1 MTPRLALASLVALA
15 ACGAPAPDRAPAPGT
30 VTQAAVSHDSAR
42 TIAASWPDALG
53 GFLALANPVTGNALL
68 FRRDTLAM
76 PASVAVVGYDST
88 TWPAAIRD
96 VRPLPCGARAILRV
110 TGVAPGWTLAFDAAR
125 AAQARPLVIDV
136 LEDLTASDSQRV
148 VVRIQRALNTLPDTG
163 SAMEFRG
170 LPVVV
175 RDAWLVHAP
184 SGTFIVA
191 RAARMRNLEATA
203 HEELRFVVLEDDQPR
218 FVARVAGDE
227 EAIESWDLLAALDVQ
242 GQPWLAV
249 AREGVSSLQLEVI
262 TRDAS
267 AWRSVWRSDA
277 LSCGK

>member
-1 MTPRLALASLVALA
+1 MKRRLAVAALIALV
-15 ACGAPAPDRAPAPGT
+15 ACGAPSPDRAPAPGT
-30 VTQAAVSHDSAR
+30 VTPGAESHDSSRIVAS
-42 TIAASWPDALG
+42 SWPDSLG
-53 GFLALANPVTGNALL
+53 GFLAMANPVTGNALL
-68 FRRDTLAM
+68 FRRDTLAV

-88 TWPAAIRD
+88 TSPAGIRD

-110 TGVAPGWTLAFDAAR
+110 TGVAPGWTLALDATR
-125 AAQARPLVIDV
+125 ATHARPLIIDV
-136 LEDLTASDSQRV
+136 LEDLTAADSQRV

-184 SGTFIVA
+184 SGTFVVA

-227 EAIESWDLLAALDVQ
+227 EVIESWDLLAALDVH

-249 AREGVSSLQLEVI
+249 AREGVSSLQLEVV
-262 TRDAS
+262 TREVS
-267 AWRSVWRSDA
+267 TWKSVWRSDA
-277 LSCGK
+277 LSCSR